1 MLYKAL
7 ILLINLVIPLF
18 IGAFSS
24 YLSMDTFA
32 IYLNLNKPP
41 LSPPGSIFPIV
52 WTILYILMG
61 IASFLI
67 INKKLDHK
75 ITTKIMLV
83 YALSLLVNFMWS
95 IIFFRYNAYLF
106 AFVWLII
113 LWLLI
118 LTLIIMYFKYSK
130 PAALLLVPY
139 LFWVTFAGYLNYM
152 TYLLN

>member
-24 YLSMDTFA
+24 YLSMDTFT

-61 IASFLI
+61 IATFLI
-67 INKKLDHK
+67 INKRLDRK
-75 ITTKIMLV
+75 ITTKLISV
-83 YALSLLVNFMWS
+83 YALSLFVNFMWS

>member
-41 LSPPGSIFPIV
+41 FSPPGSIFPIV

-61 IASFLI
+61 IATFLI
-67 INKKLDHK
+67 INKRLDRK
-75 ITTKIMLV
+75 ITTKLISV